1 VQLMSKTALL
11 FLLIFSVD
19 TFSQEKILD
28 PIEVNILASY
38 YEQDGDNSPVT
49 GGIATEDLTDFT
61 PTVMVFV
68 PLSVNSKLSAN
79 LGVDFY
85 SSASTDNIDTDV
97 SSASEKDARIHL
109 NVGYTRKIPKR
120 KETYGVTLGVSKE
133 YDVLSFLLA
142 ASWVKESGSRNREI
156 GINGQV
162 FFDVWDLYL
171 SVEFRTPKPGNGGD
185 DDGSNYLDGD
195 GQDSDTR
202 ISYDFSVVYS
212 QVLTKRL
219 QASFEAG
226 IVYQTGLLSTPFHR
240 VFFNDGVDVSG
251 YDNIR
256 DVILSP
262 KLRKVENLPDSRFKV
277 PIGIRLNYY
286 VNDLMILRFYYRYY
300 SDDFGIRG
308 NTLSL
313 GLPLK
318 MSNYFSITPFYRFHT
333 QTAADDFKEFGQ
345 HELTEKYYTSDF
357 DLSAFVS
364 HKAGVG
370 IRYSPLYGIIGG
382 IKSMELRYSRYFREE
397 GLDASI
403 VSFALFLQR

>member
-1 VQLMSKTALL
+1 
-11 FLLIFSVD
+11 LLIFSVD
-19 TFSQEKILD
+19 TFSQEKVLD

-49 GGIATEDLTDFT
+49 GGIATEALTDFT
-61 PTVMVFV
+61 PTVIVFV
-68 PLSVNSKLSAN
+68 PLSANSKLSAN
-79 LGVDFY
+79 LGVDVY

-97 SSASEKDARIHL
+97 SSASEKDSRIHL

-142 ASWVKESGSRNREI
+142 ASWVKESGNRNREL

-171 SVEFRTPKPGNGGD
+171 PVEFRTPKPGNERD

-212 QVLTKRL
+212 QVLTKRM

-251 YDNIR
+251 FDNIR

-286 VNDLMILRFYYRYY
+286 ANDLMILRFYYRYY
-300 SDDFGIRG
+300 YDDFGIKG

-313 GLPLK
+313 DLPLK
-318 MSNYFSITPFYRFHT
+318 VGNYFSVTPFYRFHT

-345 HELTEKYYTSDF
+345 HELTAKYFTSDF
-357 DLSAFVS
+357 DLSAFDS

-370 IRYSPLYGIIGG
+370 IRYSPLYGIIGD
-382 IKSMELRYSRYFREE
+382 IKSMELRYSRYFREG

-403 VSFALFLQR
+403 VSFGLSLQR